1 MTKDVIALTPKMPDV
16 WALMTS
22 LYAGGSDLD
31 LSAAAEGA
39 VVQLHG
45 PGGRPLVS
53 VESPVL
59 VQVPGEA
66 ERLLGQAMDVPF
78 WWTEAR
84 ASTAVPEAERLAGVV
99 CGRLNALLGGATW
112 PAGAASTQVVDVS
125 AVPSAGSGQPA
136 VDVVTDHAAV
146 VLIDRPVVALTS
158 WLAEIMRTAAV
169 SRRSLQIVTPRGV
182 RLSPAARTTLAR
194 VPNRWV
200 VQDPECGYYDG
211 LSGAVLRWRDGA
223 FSPALAEDGTA
234 TVAAAFTRTARG
246 VADGPGNHSAVGSA
260 EDAAVGRAEDAAHR
274 PARGPAGGQE
284 AGHTSGP
291 ADGRAEDA
299 AVGRATGRAGG
310 PTGGPA
316 DGDAPGRQL
325 IVALRTVH
333 RADEHLL
340 LGGALEAAWKALTG
354 TAPAGWGTAEP
365 VNLPWSPRQLTDLA
379 RERAPEPSHLIVVG
393 TPDRPATATVRVTRT
408 TKGVEE
414 DAVLAIGYAAG
425 EDPPL
430 DRIEALADTL
440 VREHGL
446 RTMLTSVRVAR
457 ADLTTAPRLE
467 GPPVPYAF
475 TLGPDDVHTI
485 GLDHARRPPVE
496 VRARHLG
503 PTSRPALHYPLGDGT
518 DPASWARLQQL
529 TAHLRSDHS
538 RPVTPAQ
545 RG

>member
-1 MTKDVIALTPKMPDV
+1 VTKDVIALTPKMPNV

-31 LSAAAEGA
+31 LSAAADGA

-66 ERLLGQAMDVPF
+66 ERLLGQRVEAPF

-84 ASTAVPEAERLAGVV
+84 ASTAVPEAEKLAGVV
-99 CGRLNALLGGATW
+99 CGRLNALLGGSTW
-112 PAGAASTQVVDVS
+112 PPGAASTKAVDVS

-136 VDVVTDHAAV
+136 VDVVTEHAAV
-146 VLIDRPVVALTS
+146 VLVDRPVVALTS
-158 WLAEIMRTAAV
+158 WLAEIMRTAVA
-169 SRRSLQIVTPRGV
+169 SRRSLQIVTPPGV
-182 RLSPAARTTLAR
+182 RLTTAARATLAR
-194 VPNRWV
+194 IPNRWV

-223 FSPALAEDGTA
+223 FSPAFAEDGTA
-234 TVAAAFTRTARG
+234 AVAAAFTR
-246 VADGPGNHSAVGSA
+246 
-260 EDAAVGRAEDAAHR
+260 
-274 PARGPAGGQE
+274 
-284 AGHTSGP
+284 P
-291 ADGRAEDA
+291 ADE
-299 AVGRATGRAGG
+299 
-310 PTGGPA
+310 
-316 DGDAPGRQL
+316 APGRQL

-333 RADEHLL
+333 RADERLL
-340 LGGALEAAWKALTG
+340 LGGGLEAAWKALTG
-354 TAPAGWGTAEP
+354 TAPVGWGTAEP

-379 RERAPEPSHLIVVG
+379 RERAPEPSQLIVVG
-393 TPDRPATATVRVTRT
+393 TPERPAMATVRVTRT

-414 DAVLAIGYAAG
+414 DVVLTVGYAAG
-425 EDPPL
+425 EEPPL
-430 DRIEALADTL
+430 DRIEPLADTL

-467 GPPVPYAF
+467 GPPLPAAF

-496 VRARHLG
+496 VRAKHLG
-503 PTSRPALHYPLGDGT
+503 PTARPALHYPLGDGT
-518 DPASWARLQQL
+518 DVEAWGRLQEL
-529 TAHLRSDHS
+529 TAHLRSA
-538 RPVTPAQ
+538 TP
-545 RG
+545 RRT

>member
-66 ERLLGQAMDVPF
+66 ERLLGQAMEVPF

-136 VDVVTDHAAV
+136 VDVVTDNAAV

-234 TVAAAFTRTARG
+234 AVAAAFTRA
-246 VADGPGNHSAVGSA
+246 AEGSA
-260 EDAAVGRAEDAAHR
+260 ENPADAASRDAADE
-274 PARGPAGGQE
+274 P
-284 AGHTSGP
+284 
-291 ADGRAEDA
+291 
-299 AVGRATGRAGG
+299 
-310 PTGGPA
+310 
-316 DGDAPGRQL
+316 PGRQL
-325 IVALRTVH
+325 VVALRTVH

-467 GPPVPYAF
+467 GPPIPYAF

-503 PTSRPALHYPLGDGT
+503 PTSRPALHYALGDGT
-518 DPASWARLQQL
+518 GPASWARLQQL

-545 RG
+545 QG

>member
-1 MTKDVIALTPKMPDV
+1 MTKDVIALTPRMPDV

-22 LYAGGSDLD
+22 LYAGGSELD

-66 ERLLGQAMDVPF
+66 ERLLGQPMEAPF

-99 CGRLNALLGGATW
+99 CGRLNALLGGSTW
-112 PAGAASTQVVDVS
+112 PPGAAGTKVVDVS
-125 AVPSAGSGQPA
+125 AVPSAGSAQPA
-136 VDVVTDHAAV
+136 VDVVTENAAV
-146 VLIDRPVVALTS
+146 VLVDRPVVALTS
-158 WLAEIMRTAAV
+158 WLAEIMRTATV
-169 SRRSLQIVTPRGV
+169 SRRSLQIVTPAGV
-182 RLSPAARTTLAR
+182 RLTPAARATLAR

-211 LSGAVLRWRDGA
+211 VSGAVLRWRDGA

-234 TVAAAFTRTARG
+234 TVAGAFTR
-246 VADGPGNHSAVGSA
+246 
-260 EDAAVGRAEDAAHR
+260 
-274 PARGPAGGQE
+274 
-284 AGHTSGP
+284 
-291 ADGRAEDA
+291 
-299 AVGRATGRAGG
+299 
-310 PTGGPA
+310 PTGE
-316 DGDAPGRQL
+316 DAPGRQL

-340 LGGALEAAWKALTG
+340 LGGALEAAWRALTG
-354 TAPAGWGTAEP
+354 AAPVGWGTAEP

-379 RERAPEPSHLIVVG
+379 RERAPEPSQVVVVG
-393 TPDRPATATVRVTRT
+393 GPERPAMATVRVTRT

-414 DAVLAIGYAAG
+414 DAVLTLGYAAG
-425 EDPPL
+425 EEPPL

-467 GPPVPYAF
+467 GPPLPYAF
-475 TLGPDDVHTI
+475 TLGPEDVHAI

-503 PTSRPALHYPLGDGT
+503 PASRPALHYPLGDGT
-518 DPASWARLQQL
+518 DPGAWARLQQL
-529 TAHLRSDHS
+529 TAHLKGDHS

>member
-22 LYAGGSDLD
+22 LYAGGSELD

-53 VESPVL
+53 VEAPVL

-66 ERLLGQAMDVPF
+66 ERLLGQAMETPF

-112 PAGAASTQVVDVS
+112 PSGAASTEVVDVS
-125 AVPSAGSGQPA
+125 AVPSAGAGQPA
-136 VDVVTDHAAV
+136 VDVVTEHAAV

-158 WLAEIMRTAAV
+158 WLAEIMRTAVA
-169 SRRSLQIVTPRGV
+169 SRRSLQIVTPPGV
-182 RLSPAARTTLAR
+182 RLTPAARTTLAR

-223 FSPALAEDGTA
+223 FSPASAADGTTAVA
-234 TVAAAFTRTARG
+234 TAFTR
-246 VADGPGNHSAVGSA
+246 PS
-260 EDAAVGRAEDAAHR
+260 
-274 PARGPAGGQE
+274 
-284 AGHTSGP
+284 
-291 ADGRAEDA
+291 
-299 AVGRATGRAGG
+299 
-310 PTGGPA
+310 GGPA
-316 DGDAPGRQL
+316 DGSTGGSESGPAGEEAPGRQL
-325 IVALRTVH
+325 VVALRTVH
-333 RADEHLL
+333 RADDRLL

-354 TAPAGWGTAEP
+354 AAPAGWGTAEP

-379 RERAPEPSHLIVVG
+379 RERAPEPSQLIVVG
-393 TPDRPATATVRVTRT
+393 APERPATATVRVTRT

-414 DAVLAIGYAAG
+414 DAVLTLGYTAG
-425 EDPPL
+425 EEPPL

-467 GPPVPYAF
+467 GPPLPATF
-475 TLGPDDVHTI
+475 TLGPDDVHAI

-496 VRARHLG
+496 IRPEHLG
-503 PTSRPALHYPLGDGT
+503 PTARPALHYPLGDGT
-518 DPASWARLQQL
+518 DTEAWGRLQQL
-529 TAHLRSDHS
+529 TAHLRRDRS
-538 RPVTPAQ
+538 RPSAPARQ
-545 RG
+545 G

>member
-16 WALMTS
+16 WALMAS

-66 ERLLGQAMDVPF
+66 ERLLGQAMEAPF

-112 PAGAASTQVVDVS
+112 PPGAASTKVVDVS

-136 VDVVTDHAAV
+136 VDVVTENAAV
-146 VLIDRPVVALTS
+146 VLIDRPVVAMTS
-158 WLAEIMRTAAV
+158 WLAEIMRTAAG

-182 RLSPAARTTLAR
+182 RLTPAARTTLAR

-211 LSGAVLRWRDGA
+211 LSGAVLRWQNGA
-223 FSPALAEDGTA
+223 FSPALTENGTTA
-234 TVAAAFTRTARG
+234 VAASFTRPARDAAG
-246 VADGPGNHSAVGSA
+246 SPADGPH
-260 EDAAVGRAEDAAHR
+260 
-274 PARGPAGGQE
+274 
-284 AGHTSGP
+284 
-291 ADGRAEDA
+291 
-299 AVGRATGRAGG
+299 
-310 PTGGPA
+310 GGPA
-316 DGDAPGRQL
+316 DEDAPGRQL

-365 VNLPWSPRQLTDLA
+365 VNLPWAPRQLTDLA
-379 RERAPEPSHLIVVG
+379 RERAPEPSQLIVVG
-393 TPDRPATATVRVTRT
+393 TPDRPAMATVRVTRT

-414 DAVLAIGYAAG
+414 DAVLTIGYAAG

-446 RTMLTSVRVAR
+446 RTMLTSVRAAR

-467 GPPVPYAF
+467 GPPIPYAF

-485 GLDHARRPPVE
+485 GLDHARRPPVQAP
-496 VRARHLG
+496 ARHLG
-503 PTSRPALHYPLGDGT
+503 PTSRPALHYALGDGT
-518 DPASWARLQQL
+518 DPASWERLQQL
-529 TAHLRSDHS
+529 TAHLKSDHS
-538 RPVTPAQ
+538 RPSAPAQ
-545 RG
+545 

>member
-22 LYAGGSDLD
+22 LYAGGSELD

-66 ERLLGQAMDVPF
+66 ERLLGQSAAVPY

-84 ASTAVPEAERLAGVV
+84 ASTAVPEAERLAEVV
-99 CGRLNALLGGATW
+99 CGRLNALLGGSTW
-112 PAGAASTQVVDVS
+112 PPGAASSTQVVDVS

-182 RLSPAARTTLAR
+182 RLTPAARTALAR

-234 TVAAAFTRTARG
+234 AVAPAFTR
-246 VADGPGNHSAVGSA
+246 
-260 EDAAVGRAEDAAHR
+260 
-274 PARGPAGGQE
+274 
-284 AGHTSGP
+284 
-291 ADGRAEDA
+291 
-299 AVGRATGRAGG
+299 RAT
-310 PTGGPA
+310 
-316 DGDAPGRQL
+316 DGDAPGGTTDGATGDASEGEGEGEGKGEGTSDGPAPEGAADDVPGRQL
-325 IVALRTVH
+325 LVALRTVH
-333 RADEHLL
+333 RADEQLL
-340 LGGALEAAWKALTG
+340 LGRALEAAWKALTG

-379 RERAPEPSHLIVVG
+379 RERAPEPSQLIVVG

-414 DAVLAIGYAAG
+414 DVVLTIGYAAG
-425 EDPPL
+425 EHLPL
-430 DRIEALADTL
+430 DRVEALADTL

-446 RTMLTSVRVAR
+446 RTLLTSVRVAR

-467 GPPVPYAF
+467 GPPLPATF
-475 TLGPDDVHTI
+475 TLGPDDVHTV
-485 GLDHARRPPVE
+485 GLDHARRPLVE
-496 VRARHLG
+496 VRPKQLG

-518 DPASWARLQQL
+518 DPASWTRLQQL
-529 TAHLRSDHS
+529 TAHLQGDRS
-538 RPVTPAQ
+538 RPSVPAQ
-545 RG
+545 QG

>member
-1 MTKDVIALTPKMPDV
+1 VTRDVIALTPKMPDV
-16 WALMTS
+16 WALMAS

-66 ERLLGQAMDVPF
+66 ERLLGQSVRAPF

-99 CGRLNALLGGATW
+99 CGRLNALLGGSTW
-112 PAGAASTQVVDVS
+112 PPGAAGTKAVDVS

-136 VDVVTDHAAV
+136 VDVVTEHAAV
-146 VLIDRPVVALTS
+146 VLVDRPVVALTS
-158 WLAEIMRTAAV
+158 WLAEIMRTAVA
-169 SRRSLQIVTPRGV
+169 SRRSLQIVTPPEV
-182 RLSPAARTTLAR
+182 RLTTAARTTLAR

-200 VQDPECGYYDG
+200 VRDPECGYYDG

-223 FSPALAEDGTA
+223 FSPAFAEDGTA
-234 TVAAAFTRTARG
+234 AVAAAFTR
-246 VADGPGNHSAVGSA
+246 
-260 EDAAVGRAEDAAHR
+260 
-274 PARGPAGGQE
+274 PAGE
-284 AGHTSGP
+284 
-291 ADGRAEDA
+291 
-299 AVGRATGRAGG
+299 
-310 PTGGPA
+310 
-316 DGDAPGRQL
+316 APGRQL

-333 RADEHLL
+333 RADERLL
-340 LGGALEAAWKALTG
+340 LGGALEAAWQELTG

-365 VNLPWSPRQLTDLA
+365 VNLPWSRRQLSDLA
-379 RERAPEPSHLIVVG
+379 RERAPEPSQLVVVG
-393 TPDRPATATVRVTRT
+393 TPDRPAMATVRVTRT

-414 DAVLAIGYAAG
+414 DVVLTVGYGAG
-425 EDPPL
+425 EEPPL

-467 GPPVPYAF
+467 GPPLPATF
-475 TLGPDDVHTI
+475 TLGPEDVHTI
-485 GLDHARRPPVE
+485 GLDRARRTPVE
-496 VRARHLG
+496 ARAVPLG
-503 PTSRPALHYPLGDGT
+503 PAARPALHYPLGDGADT
-518 DPASWARLQQL
+518 EAWGRLQRL
-529 TAHLRSDHS
+529 TAHLKGDHS
-538 RPVTPAQ
+538 QPSAPARQ
-545 RG
+545 G

>member
-16 WALMTS
+16 WALMAS

-31 LSAAAEGA
+31 LSAAADGA

-59 VQVPGEA
+59 VRVPGEA
-66 ERLLGQAMDVPF
+66 ERLLGVHDMETPF

-84 ASTAVPEAERLAGVV
+84 ASTAVPEAEKLAGVV
-99 CGRLNALLGGATW
+99 CGRLNALLGGSTW
-112 PAGAASTQVVDVS
+112 PPGAASTKAVDVS

-136 VDVVTDHAAV
+136 VDVVTEHAAV
-146 VLIDRPVVALTS
+146 VLVDRPVVALTS
-158 WLAEIMRTAAV
+158 WLAEIMRTAVA
-169 SRRSLQIVTPRGV
+169 SRRSLQIVTPPGV
-182 RLSPAARTTLAR
+182 RLTTAARTTLAR

-223 FSPALAEDGTA
+223 FSPAFAEDGTA
-234 TVAAAFTRTARG
+234 AVAAAFTR
-246 VADGPGNHSAVGSA
+246 PVGS
-260 EDAAVGRAEDAAHR
+260 
-274 PARGPAGGQE
+274 PTNGPANGPVGSP
-284 AGHTSGP
+284 ASSP
-291 ADGRAEDA
+291 ADE
-299 AVGRATGRAGG
+299 
-310 PTGGPA
+310 
-316 DGDAPGRQL
+316 APGRQL

-333 RADEHLL
+333 RADERLL

-365 VNLPWSPRQLTDLA
+365 VNLPWSPRQVTDLA
-379 RERAPEPSHLIVVG
+379 RERAPEPSQLIVVG
-393 TPDRPATATVRVTRT
+393 TPERPAMATVRVTRT

-414 DAVLAIGYAAG
+414 DVVLTVGYAAG
-425 EDPPL
+425 EEPPL
-430 DRIEALADTL
+430 DRIEPLADTL

-467 GPPVPYAF
+467 GPPLPVAF

-496 VRARHLG
+496 VRAKHLG
-503 PTSRPALHYPLGDGT
+503 PTARPALHYPLGDGS
-518 DPASWARLQQL
+518 DAEAWGRLQQL
-529 TAHLRSDHS
+529 TAHLKGDHS
-538 RPVTPAQ
+538 QPSAPAQ

>member
-1 MTKDVIALTPKMPDV
+1 MTRDVIALTPKMPDV

-31 LSAAAEGA
+31 LSAAADGA

-66 ERLLGQAMDVPF
+66 ERLLGQTVRAPF

-99 CGRLNALLGGATW
+99 CGRLNALLGGSTW
-112 PAGAASTQVVDVS
+112 PPGAASTEVVDVS

-136 VDVVTDHAAV
+136 VDVVTEHAAV
-146 VLIDRPVVALTS
+146 VLVDRPVVALTS
-158 WLAEIMRTAAV
+158 WLAEIMRTAVA
-169 SRRSLQIVTPRGV
+169 SRRSLQIVTPPGV
-182 RLSPAARTTLAR
+182 RLTTAARTTLAR

-200 VQDPECGYYDG
+200 VRDPECGYYDG

-223 FSPALAEDGTA
+223 FSPAFAEDGTA
-234 TVAAAFTRTARG
+234 AVAAAFTRPAPVSEKG
-246 VADGPGNHSAVGSA
+246 
-260 EDAAVGRAEDAAHR
+260 AAGRT
-274 PARGPAGGQE
+274 AGGT
-284 AGHTSGP
+284 AGSP
-291 ADGRAEDA
+291 ADE
-299 AVGRATGRAGG
+299 
-310 PTGGPA
+310 P
-316 DGDAPGRQL
+316 PGRQL

-333 RADEHLL
+333 RADERLL
-340 LGGALEAAWKALTG
+340 LGGALEAAWQELTG
-354 TAPAGWGTAEP
+354 AAPAGWGTAEP
-365 VNLPWSPRQLTDLA
+365 VNLPWSRRQLTDLA
-379 RERAPEPSHLIVVG
+379 RERAPEPSQLVVVG
-393 TPDRPATATVRVTRT
+393 APERPALATVRVTRT

-414 DAVLAIGYAAG
+414 DAVLTVGYAAG
-425 EDPPL
+425 EEPPL
-430 DRIEALADTL
+430 DRIQALADTA

-467 GPPVPYAF
+467 GPPLPVAF

-485 GLDHARRPPVE
+485 GLDRARRPPVE
-496 VRARHLG
+496 VRAVPLG
-503 PTSRPALHYPLGDGT
+503 PAARPALHYPLGDGADT
-518 DPASWARLQQL
+518 EAWGRLQQL
-529 TAHLRSDHS
+529 TAHLKGDHS
-538 RPVTPAQ
+538 RPSAPAQ
-545 RG
+545 HG

>member
-1 MTKDVIALTPKMPDV
+1 MTKDVIALTPRMPDV

-66 ERLLGQAMDVPF
+66 ERLLGQSAATPY

-99 CGRLNALLGGATW
+99 CGRLNALLGGSTW
-112 PAGAASTQVVDVS
+112 PPGAASTTVVDVS

-136 VDVVTDHAAV
+136 VDVVTENAAV

-158 WLAEIMRTAAV
+158 WLAEIMRTAVV

-182 RLSPAARTTLAR
+182 RLTPAARTTLAR

-223 FSPALAEDGTA
+223 FSPAFAEDGTA
-234 TVAAAFTRTARG
+234 AVAPAFTRPAAGT
-246 VADGPGNHSAVGSA
+246 S
-260 EDAAVGRAEDAAHR
+260 DAAPEGTSE
-274 PARGPAGGQE
+274 GTSEGE
-284 AGHTSGP
+284 AG
-291 ADGRAEDA
+291 E
-299 AVGRATGRAGG
+299 V
-310 PTGGPA
+310 
-316 DGDAPGRQL
+316 PGRQL

-340 LGGALEAAWKALTG
+340 LGGGTEAAWKALTG

-379 RERAPEPSHLIVVG
+379 RERAPEPTQLLVVG
-393 TPDRPATATVRVTRT
+393 TPDRPAMATVRVTRT

-414 DAVLAIGYAAG
+414 DTVLTIGYAAD
-425 EDPPL
+425 EHPPL

-446 RTMLTSVRVAR
+446 RTMLTSVRAAR

-467 GPPVPYAF
+467 GPPLPVAF

-485 GLDHARRPPVE
+485 GLDRARRPPVE
-496 VRARHLG
+496 VRPKHLG
-503 PTSRPALHYPLGDGT
+503 PTPRPALHYPLGDGT
-518 DPASWARLQQL
+518 DPEAWGRLQQL
-529 TAHLRSDHS
+529 TAHLKGDHS
-538 RPVTPAQ
+538 RPSTPARQ
-545 RG
+545 G

>member
-16 WALMTS
+16 WTLMTS

-31 LSAAAEGA
+31 LSAAADGA

-66 ERLLGQAMDVPF
+66 ERLLGQAVQAPF

-99 CGRLNALLGGATW
+99 CGRLNALMGGSTW
-112 PAGAASTQVVDVS
+112 PPGAASTKAVDVS

-136 VDVVTDHAAV
+136 VDVVTEHAAV
-146 VLIDRPVVALTS
+146 VLVDRPVVALTS
-158 WLAEIMRTAAV
+158 WLAEIMRTAVA
-169 SRRSLQIVTPRGV
+169 SRRSLQIVTPPGV
-182 RLSPAARTTLAR
+182 RLTTAARTTLAR

-211 LSGAVLRWRDGA
+211 LSGAVLRWQDGA
-223 FSPALAEDGTA
+223 FSPAFAQDGTA
-234 TVAAAFTRTARG
+234 AVAAAFTRPASGTASSP
-246 VADGPGNHSAVGSA
+246 ADGPAI
-260 EDAAVGRAEDAAHR
+260 R
-274 PARGPAGGQE
+274 PADE
-284 AGHTSGP
+284 
-291 ADGRAEDA
+291 
-299 AVGRATGRAGG
+299 
-310 PTGGPA
+310 
-316 DGDAPGRQL
+316 APGRQL

-333 RADEHLL
+333 RADEGLL
-340 LGGALEAAWKALTG
+340 LGGALEAAWEALTG

-379 RERAPEPSHLIVVG
+379 RERMPEPSQLVVVG
-393 TPDRPATATVRVTRT
+393 TPDRPAMATVRVTRT

-414 DAVLAIGYAAG
+414 DVVLTVGYAAG
-425 EDPPL
+425 EDVPL
-430 DRIEALADTL
+430 DRIEPLADTL

-446 RTMLTSVRVAR
+446 RTLLTSVRVAR

-467 GPPVPYAF
+467 GPPIPYAF

-496 VRARHLG
+496 VRAVHLG
-503 PTSRPALHYPLGDGT
+503 PTARPALHYPLGDGEDT
-518 DPASWARLQQL
+518 EAWGRLQQL
-529 TAHLRSDHS
+529 TAHLKGDRSQPS
-538 RPVTPAQ
+538 APARQ
-545 RG
+545 G

>member
-1 MTKDVIALTPKMPDV
+1 MTRDVIALTPKMPDV

-31 LSAAAEGA
+31 MSAAADGA

-66 ERLLGQAMDVPF
+66 ERLLGQSVRAPF

-99 CGRLNALLGGATW
+99 CGRLNALLGGSTW
-112 PAGAASTQVVDVS
+112 PSGAASTQAVDVS

-136 VDVVTDHAAV
+136 VDVVTEHAAV
-146 VLIDRPVVALTS
+146 VLVDRPVVALTS
-158 WLAEIMRTAAV
+158 WLAEIMRTAVA
-169 SRRSLQIVTPRGV
+169 SRRSLQIVTPPGV
-182 RLSPAARTTLAR
+182 RLTTAARTTLAR

-223 FSPALAEDGTA
+223 FSPAFAEDGTA
-234 TVAAAFTRTARG
+234 AVAAAFTRPAHVSEKG
-246 VADGPGNHSAVGSA
+246 AA
-260 EDAAVGRAEDAAHR
+260 EKGA
-274 PARGPAGGQE
+274 
-284 AGHTSGP
+284 
-291 ADGRAEDA
+291 
-299 AVGRATGRAGG
+299 AGG
-310 PTGGPA
+310 P
-316 DGDAPGRQL
+316 GDEPPGRQL

-333 RADEHLL
+333 RPDERLL
-340 LGGALEAAWKALTG
+340 LGGALEAAWQELTG
-354 TAPAGWGTAEP
+354 AAPAGWGTAEP
-365 VNLPWSPRQLTDLA
+365 VNLPWSRRQVTDLA
-379 RERAPEPSHLIVVG
+379 RERAPEPSQLIVVG
-393 TPDRPATATVRVTRT
+393 TPERPAMATVRVTRT

-414 DAVLAIGYAAG
+414 DVVLTVGYAAG
-425 EDPPL
+425 EEPPL
-430 DRIEALADTL
+430 DRIEPLADTL

-457 ADLTTAPRLE
+457 ADLTTAPLLE
-467 GPPVPYAF
+467 GPPLPVAF
-475 TLGPDDVHTI
+475 TLGPDDVHAI

-496 VRARHLG
+496 VRAKHLG
-503 PTSRPALHYPLGDGT
+503 PASRPALHYPLGDGA
-518 DPASWARLQQL
+518 DAEAWGRLQQL
-529 TAHLRSDHS
+529 TAHLKGGHS
-538 RPVTPAQ
+538 QPSMPAQ
-545 RG
+545 QG

>member
-1 MTKDVIALTPKMPDV
+1 MTKDVIALTPKMPNV
-16 WALMTS
+16 WALMAS

-31 LSAAAEGA
+31 LSAAADGA

-66 ERLLGQAMDVPF
+66 ERLLGQSVEAPF

-84 ASTAVPEAERLAGVV
+84 ASTAVPEAEKLAGVV
-99 CGRLNALLGGATW
+99 CGRLNALLGGSTW
-112 PAGAASTQVVDVS
+112 PPEAASTKVVDVS

-136 VDVVTDHAAV
+136 VDVVTEHAAV

-158 WLAEIMRTAAV
+158 WLAEIMRTAVA
-169 SRRSLQIVTPRGV
+169 SRQSLQIVTPPHV
-182 RLSPAARTTLAR
+182 RLTTAARATLAR

-211 LSGAVLRWRDGA
+211 LSGAVLRWQDGA

-234 TVAAAFTRTARG
+234 TVAAAFTR
-246 VADGPGNHSAVGSA
+246 
-260 EDAAVGRAEDAAHR
+260 
-274 PARGPAGGQE
+274 
-284 AGHTSGP
+284 P
-291 ADGRAEDA
+291 ADE
-299 AVGRATGRAGG
+299 
-310 PTGGPA
+310 
-316 DGDAPGRQL
+316 APGRQL

-333 RADEHLL
+333 KADERLL
-340 LGGALEAAWKALTG
+340 LGGAPEAAWEALTG

-379 RERAPEPSHLIVVG
+379 RERAPEPSQLIVVG
-393 TPDRPATATVRVTRT
+393 DPDRPAMATVRVTRT
-408 TKGVEE
+408 AKGVEE
-414 DAVLAIGYAAG
+414 DVVLTVGYADG
-425 EDPPL
+425 EELPL
-430 DRIEALADTL
+430 DRIEPLAESL

-446 RTMLTSVRVAR
+446 RTMLASVRLAR

-467 GPPVPYAF
+467 GPPLPAAF

-496 VRARHLG
+496 VRAVHLG
-503 PTSRPALHYPLGDGT
+503 STARPALHYPLGDGT
-518 DPASWARLQQL
+518 DVEAWGRLQEL
-529 TAHLRSDHS
+529 TAHLRSA
-538 RPVTPAQ
+538 TPH
-545 RG
+545 RT

>member
-1 MTKDVIALTPKMPDV
+1 MTRDVIALTPKMPDV
-16 WALMTS
+16 WALMAS

-66 ERLLGQAMDVPF
+66 ERLLGQSAAPPY

-99 CGRLNALLGGATW
+99 CGRLNALLGGSTW
-112 PAGAASTQVVDVS
+112 PPGAASTKVVDVS

-136 VDVVTDHAAV
+136 VDVVTENAAV

-158 WLAEIMRTAAV
+158 WLAEIMRTAVV
-169 SRRSLQIVTPRGV
+169 SRRSLQIVTPGGV
-182 RLSPAARTTLAR
+182 RLTPAARTTLAR

-223 FSPALAEDGTA
+223 FSPAFAEDGTA
-234 TVAAAFTRTARG
+234 AVAAAFTRGTRGAAGAPANRTADDR
-246 VADGPGNHSAVGSA
+246 
-260 EDAAVGRAEDAAHR
+260 
-274 PARGPAGGQE
+274 
-284 AGHTSGP
+284 T
-291 ADGRAEDA
+291 
-299 AVGRATGRAGG
+299 GG
-310 PTGGPA
+310 PTGNTSDATAVAPHNAPA
-316 DGDAPGRQL
+316 DEDAPGRQL

-379 RERAPEPSHLIVVG
+379 RERAPEPSQLLVVG
-393 TPDRPATATVRVTRT
+393 TPDRPAMATVRVTRT

-414 DAVLAIGYAAG
+414 DTVLTLGYAAD

-446 RTMLTSVRVAR
+446 RTMLTSVRAAR

-467 GPPVPYAF
+467 GPPIPHAF

-485 GLDHARRPPVE
+485 GLDRARRPPVQ
-496 VRARHLG
+496 VLPKHLG
-503 PTSRPALHYPLGDGT
+503 PTTRPALHYPLGDGT
-518 DPASWARLQQL
+518 DPGAWERLQQL
-529 TAHLRSDHS
+529 TAHLKGDHS
-538 RPVTPAQ
+538 RPATPAQ

>member
-16 WALMTS
+16 WALMAS

-66 ERLLGQAMDVPF
+66 ERLLGQGAATPY

-99 CGRLNALLGGATW
+99 CGRLNALLGGSTW
-112 PAGAASTQVVDVS
+112 PPGAASTQVVDVS

-136 VDVVTDHAAV
+136 VDVVTENAAV

-169 SRRSLQIVTPRGV
+169 SRRSLQIVTPAGV
-182 RLSPAARTTLAR
+182 RLTAAARSTLAR

-211 LSGAVLRWRDGA
+211 LSGAVLRWQDGA

-234 TVAAAFTRTARG
+234 VAAAFTRGVRGTAPAP
-246 VADGPGNHSAVGSA
+246 ADV
-260 EDAAVGRAEDAAHR
+260 
-274 PARGPAGGQE
+274 PARGK
-284 AGHTSGP
+284 
-291 ADGRAEDA
+291 ADGTADGTA
-299 AVGRATGRAGG
+299 NGSH
-310 PTGGPA
+310 GGPA
-316 DGDAPGRQL
+316 DEDAPGRQL

-340 LGGALEAAWKALTG
+340 LGGGLEAAWKALTG

-379 RERAPEPSHLIVVG
+379 RERAPEPSQLIVVG
-393 TPDRPATATVRVTRT
+393 TPERPAMATVRVTRT

-414 DAVLAIGYAAG
+414 DAVLTLGYAAG

-446 RTMLTSVRVAR
+446 RTMLTSVRLAR

-467 GPPVPYAF
+467 GPPIPYAF

-518 DPASWARLQQL
+518 DPGAWERLQQL
-529 TAHLRSDHS
+529 TAHLKGDHS
-538 RPVTPAQ
+538 QPATPAQ

>member
-1 MTKDVIALTPKMPDV
+1 MTRDVIALTPKMPNV
-16 WALMTS
+16 WALMAS
-22 LYAGGSDLD
+22 LYAGGADLD
-31 LSAAAEGA
+31 LSAAADGA

-66 ERLLGQAMDVPF
+66 ERLLGQRTEAPF

-99 CGRLNALLGGATW
+99 CGRLTALLGGSTW
-112 PAGAASTQVVDVS
+112 PPEAASTEVVDVS

-158 WLAEIMRTAAV
+158 WLAEIMRTAVA
-169 SRRSLQIVTPRGV
+169 SRRSLQIVTPAGV
-182 RLSPAARTTLAR
+182 RLTPAARTTLAR

-211 LSGAVLRWRDGA
+211 LSGAVLRWQDGA
-223 FSPALAEDGTA
+223 FSPVLSRDGQG
-234 TVAAAFTRTARG
+234 TVAAAFTRR
-246 VADGPGNHSAVGSA
+246 AD
-260 EDAAVGRAEDAAHR
+260 DADE
-274 PARGPAGGQE
+274 
-284 AGHTSGP
+284 
-291 ADGRAEDA
+291 
-299 AVGRATGRAGG
+299 
-310 PTGGPA
+310 
-316 DGDAPGRQL
+316 APGRQL

-333 RADEHLL
+333 KADERLL
-340 LGGALEAAWKALTG
+340 LGGALEAAWEALTG

-379 RERAPEPSHLIVVG
+379 RERAPEPSQLIVVG
-393 TPDRPATATVRVTRT
+393 TPDRPAMATVRVTRT
-408 TKGVEE
+408 SKGVEE
-414 DAVLAIGYAAG
+414 DAVLTVGYAAG
-425 EDPPL
+425 EKPPL
-430 DRIEALADTL
+430 DRVEPLAETL

-446 RTMLTSVRVAR
+446 RTMLASVRRAR

-467 GPPVPYAF
+467 GPPLPAAF
-475 TLGPDDVHTI
+475 TLGPDDVHAI

-496 VRARHLG
+496 VRAVGLG
-503 PTSRPALHYPLGDGT
+503 PTTRPALHYPLGDGEDT
-518 DPASWARLQQL
+518 QAWGRLQQL
-529 TAHLRSDHS
+529 TAHLKGDRSQ
-538 RPVTPAQ
+538 PTAPARQ
-545 RG
+545 G

>member
-1 MTKDVIALTPKMPDV
+1 MTKDVIALTPKMPNV
-16 WALMTS
+16 WALMAS

-31 LSAAAEGA
+31 LSAAADGA

-66 ERLLGQAMDVPF
+66 ERLLGLRMEAPF

-99 CGRLNALLGGATW
+99 CGRLNALLGGSTW
-112 PAGAASTQVVDVS
+112 PPEAASTEVVDVS

-136 VDVVTDHAAV
+136 VDVVTEHAAV
-146 VLIDRPVVALTS
+146 VLIDRPVVALTT
-158 WLAEIMRTAAV
+158 WLAEIMRTAVA
-169 SRRSLQIVTPRGV
+169 SRRSLQIVTPPGV
-182 RLSPAARTTLAR
+182 RLTTAARATLAR

-223 FSPALAEDGTA
+223 FSPAFAQDGTA
-234 TVAAAFTRTARG
+234 AVAAAFTR
-246 VADGPGNHSAVGSA
+246 
-260 EDAAVGRAEDAAHR
+260 
-274 PARGPAGGQE
+274 PASGPANSPV
-284 AGHTSGP
+284 SGP
-291 ADGRAEDA
+291 ADGS
-299 AVGRATGRAGG
+299 AGA
-310 PTGGPA
+310 PA
-316 DGDAPGRQL
+316 DEEAPGRQL

-333 RADEHLL
+333 RADENLL
-340 LGGALEAAWKALTG
+340 LGGALEAAWRALTEA
-354 TAPAGWGTAEP
+354 APVGWGTAEP
-365 VNLPWSPRQLTDLA
+365 VNLPWSPRQLTDLV
-379 RERAPEPSHLIVVG
+379 RERVPEPSQLVVVG
-393 TPDRPATATVRVTRT
+393 TPGRPATATVRVTRT

-414 DAVLAIGYAAG
+414 DVVLTVGYAAG
-425 EDPPL
+425 EEPPL

-446 RTMLTSVRVAR
+446 KTMLTSVRVAR

-467 GPPVPYAF
+467 GPPIPYAF
-475 TLGPDDVHTI
+475 TLGPDDVLAI

-496 VRARHLG
+496 VRPKHLG
-503 PTSRPALHYPLGDGT
+503 PAARPALHYPLGDGT
-518 DPASWARLQQL
+518 DTEAWGRLQQL
-529 TAHLRSDHS
+529 TAHLKGDHS
-538 RPVTPAQ
+538 QPSAPA
-545 RG
+545 RSG